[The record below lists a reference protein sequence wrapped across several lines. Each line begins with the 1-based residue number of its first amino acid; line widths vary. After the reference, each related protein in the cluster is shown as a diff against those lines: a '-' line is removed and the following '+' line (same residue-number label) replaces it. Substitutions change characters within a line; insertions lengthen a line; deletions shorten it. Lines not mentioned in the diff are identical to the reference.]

1 MKTIRTEPT
10 LRGLYVITHARLL
23 VREDGVPEYSP
34 MHHET
39 IARAALDGGA
49 KIIQL
54 RDKTHEDSE
63 LAETACRI
71 AALCRER
78 VAILLIN
85 DRVNLAKEC
94 GADGVHLGP
103 DDMAP
108 DEARRVLASD
118 AIIGISCGTVSEA
131 RAAEIKNADYI
142 GIGAIFSTLTK
153 SDAGAPI
160 GLSALREI
168 AEATSLPVAAIG
180 GVDATNSTSCI
191 EHGAQMACVVS
202 AVASAGDE
210 SAMRAA
216 ARVLASRVEAALNT
230 RRI

>member
-1 MKTIRTEPT
+1 MKITRTEPT
-10 LRGLYVITHARLL
+10 LRGLYVITHARLF
-23 VREDGVPEYSP
+23 VRENGVPEYSP
-34 MHHET
+34 IHHET
-39 IARAALDGGA
+39 IARAALNGGA

-63 LAETACRI
+63 LLESARRI

-78 VAILLIN
+78 GAIFLIN

-94 GADGVHLGP
+94 DADGVHLGP

-118 AIIGISCGTVSEA
+118 AIIGVSCGTVSEA
-131 RAAEIKNADYI
+131 RAAEMKNADYI
-142 GIGAIFSTLTK
+142 GIGAIFSTVTK
-153 SDAGAPI
+153 ADAGAPI
-160 GLSALREI
+160 GLSSLRQI

-180 GVDATNSTSCI
+180 GVDATNITSCI
-191 EHGAQMACVVS
+191 EHSAQMACVVS

-210 SAMRAA
+210 TAMRHA
-216 ARVLASRVEAALNT
+216 ARVLAARVGAALNT
-230 RRI
+230 KRI